1 MSDTDTPDPRFI
13 LPYDPELAE
22 RLRDA
27 FDSLPLAPTDGH
39 TDPAPITITP
49 DGVMF
54 LTGEV
59 VVQGDAA
66 AARLAQLERDAAVA
80 DTFGDWHRIDGVSD
94 VVRVVDMLREEGH
107 TAQPNH
113 AFSASGRDAGCGCGP
128 HPSLTARVV
137 EGGLLSLLTGQPMRS
152 QPMRSQPMRSQPMRS
167 QPFRSQSGPPM
178 STARPAVG
186 AEIQQRMMGQ
196 GSRPRPL
203 VIILDTGVADPLPA
217 LLQPNSLPGPD
228 AAQVFGWIDLP
239 DRDDPP
245 DDYLD
250 PVAGHGTFIAGIIQ
264 QLAPGCPQFHL
275 PMTSRFG
282 IVREW
287 DVLQVLTWIPAVVD
301 AVGRDVIV
309 SMSFGGPT
317 LAGSSLL
324 EQTIGT
330 TTAATSA
337 GADGQKTSTVLVAAA
352 GNDGICDA
360 YFPAGWPTV
369 IGVGA
374 TGTEGPPDWTNY
386 GPWVDACAPGV
397 DLVSS
402 FFTWNGAIPR
412 INTVDEDDFPGWA
425 VWSGT
430 SFSVPIVVAA
440 LCRAIVLDDVDAVD
454 AARSVVRATHLARIP
469 GLGTVVNV

>member
-13 LPYDPELAE
+13 LPHDPELAE
-22 RLRDA
+22 RLRYA
-27 FDSLPLAPTDGH
+27 FDSLPLVPTDGH
-39 TDPAPITITP
+39 TDPAPITTTT

-59 VVQGDAA
+59 VVRGVAA
-66 AARLAQLERDAAVA
+66 ADRLAQLEPGSAVA
-80 DTFGDWHRIDGVSD
+80 DTAGEWHRIDGVGE
-94 VVRVVDMLREEGH
+94 VVRVVDTLREEGH
-107 TAQPNH
+107 EAQPNH
-113 AFSASGRDAGCGCGP
+113 AFSASGFDHAGGCGP
-128 HPSLTARVV
+128 HPSLTTRLV
-137 EGGLLSLLTGQPMRS
+137 EDGLLGLLTG

-178 STARPAVG
+178 STARPAAG
-186 AEIQQRMMGQ
+186 PEAQQRMMGQ
-196 GSRPRPL
+196 GNRPRPL
-203 VIILDTGVADPLPA
+203 VIVLDTGVADPLPEI
-217 LLQPNSLPGPD
+217 LQPNSLPGPD

-239 DRDDPP
+239 DRDQPP

-275 PMTSRFG
+275 PITSRFG

-287 DVLQVLTWIPAVVD
+287 DVLQLLTWMPTLVA
-301 AVGRDVIV
+301 AAGRDVIV

-317 LAGSSLL
+317 LAGSNLL
-324 EQTIGT
+324 EQAVGT
-330 TTAATSA
+330 ASAATSI
-337 GADGQKTSTVLVAAA
+337 GANGEETSTVLVAAA
-352 GNDGICDA
+352 GNDGTCRT
-360 YFPAGWPTV
+360 YFPAGWSTV

-374 TGTEGPPDWTNY
+374 IGTAGAAYWTNY

-397 DLVSS
+397 DLAST

-412 INTVDEDDFPGWA
+412 VNTVDEDDFPGWA

-430 SFSVPIVVAA
+430 SFSAPVVVAA
-440 LCRAIVLDDVDAVD
+440 LARAIVLDGVDAV
-454 AARSVVRATHLARIP
+454 ASARNVVRATHLARVP